1 MGGSVPAPKT
11 VPEGRKANESNERA
25 ESARHGTAAEH
36 PLPEGAAG
44 RPEGAVERPE
54 GADRPAKM
62 PAGHGGWLERGAL
75 RFDEEAA
82 IVKLCS
88 DTAGAMEKSA

>member
-1 MGGSVPAPKT
+1 MGGSVRALKT
-11 VPEGRKANESNERA
+11 LSKGRKANERA
-25 ESARHGTAAEH
+25 ESARHGTAAGH

-54 GADRPAKM
+54 GSDRPAKM
-62 PAGHGGWLERGAL
+62 PVGHFALLERGAL
-75 RFDEEAA
+75 RFGEEAA